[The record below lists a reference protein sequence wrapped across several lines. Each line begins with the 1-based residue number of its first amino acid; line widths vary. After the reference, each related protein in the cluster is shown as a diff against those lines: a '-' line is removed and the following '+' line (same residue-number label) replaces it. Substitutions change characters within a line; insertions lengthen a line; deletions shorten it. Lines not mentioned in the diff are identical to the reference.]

1 MVFLMSKL
9 SIHWFRKD
17 LRLADNPSLH
27 FAAQNG
33 PITPIF
39 ILDTVNNTQKEFN
52 LGEASSWWLHYS
64 LNSLNE
70 SLGDRINCFSGDPLK
85 IIEQLISAYEIESFS
100 WNRCYSP
107 WEIERD
113 TKIKSLLK
121 DNDIEVKTFNA
132 SLLWEPWEILKD
144 DNTPYKV
151 FSPFYRKGC
160 LKKHAG
166 PREVVA
172 KNDYSFSDKLASSS
186 DIDSLNLLPKHHWKD
201 KLNKHW
207 KIGEE
212 SAMEKYIHF
221 RDNGLTG
228 YKEGR
233 NFPAQENVSVLSPHL
248 HFGEISPHQIWF
260 DNKSACPE
268 KDVAHFHSELGWRE
282 FSYYLIY
289 HFPFMCT
296 ENLNKRFDK
305 FPWSEN
311 QDFLLAWQK
320 GKTGYPIVDAG
331 MRQLWETGYMHNRV
345 RMIVASFLVKNLLI
359 DWRVGMEW
367 FNDCLCDADLA
378 NNTASWQWTAGS
390 GADAAPYFRIFNPIL
405 QGKKFDPDG
414 EYTKHFVPEL
424 KNLPSKFLF
433 APWEADD
440 SVFEEAGINYG
451 EDYPKPIVSIEESRD
466 IALKAYDQIKG

>member
-1 MVFLMSKL
+1 MNKL
-9 SIHWFRKD
+9 AIHWFRRD

-33 PITPIF
+33 DVTPIF

-52 LGEASSWWLHYS
+52 LGEASAWWLHHS

-70 SLGDRINCFSGDPLK
+70 SLANQINCFSGDPLK
-85 IIEQLISAYEIESFS
+85 IIEELIQNHEIESFS

-107 WEIERD
+107 WEIKRD

-121 DNDIEVKTFNA
+121 ENDIEVKTFNG

-144 DNTPYKV
+144 DKTPYKV

-166 PREVVA
+166 PREVIT
-172 KNDYSFSDKLASSS
+172 KNDYSFNDKLDSSG
-186 DIDSLNLLPKHHWKD
+186 DIASLNLLPKHHWKD
-201 KLNKHW
+201 KFDQYWN
-207 KIGEE
+207 IGEE
-212 SAMEKYIHF
+212 SAMKKYIHF
-221 RDNGLTG
+221 RDNGLNG

-233 NFPAQENVSVLSPHL
+233 NFPAKENVSVLSPHL

-260 DNKSACPE
+260 DNKSSCPE

-305 FPWSEN
+305 FPWSIN
-311 QDFLLAWQK
+311 QDFLSAWQK
-320 GKTGYPIVDAG
+320 GNTGYPIVDAG
-331 MRQLWETGYMHNRV
+331 MRQLYETGYMHNRV

-433 APWEADD
+433 APWEADS

-451 EDYPKPIVSIEESRD
+451 VDYPKPIVSIEESRD